1 MSEDALNQRACSARL
16 LPSSCAREGPA
27 RRAMAPRSLRS
38 SVAAVCRR
46 GCAEMTGTRARLQA
60 SLIRALNAWLL
71 KGAPSRPG
79 KINADPAKSTPPA
92 RSRTPPTETGHLHQA
107 IFFARQRAPIAAV

>member
-1 MSEDALNQRACSARL
+1 MLLCPRSACTSRRL
-16 LPSSCAREGPA
+16 
-27 RRAMAPRSLRS
+27 APRSLRS

-46 GCAEMTGTRARLQA
+46 GCAEMTGPRARSQA

-79 KINADPAKSTPPA
+79 KMSGDPAKSTPP
-92 RSRTPPTETGHLHQA
+92 TPKPHALYTFQECEPFHERVRQ
-107 IFFARQRAPIAAV
+107 FFCEGQITKGASFELK